1 MCLSPGKRS
10 DLRTVPLSESFG
22 PSRSPGRLVIHR
34 RRHRHLHPL
43 PHQHHHGAS
52 HKYHS
57 RMSRNKGGVSLS
69 PLSQRS
75 LRHKSSMHRCL
86 DFAFSFCL
94 FFIVILHHIKIYLR
108 TSHTHSHSVSV
119 SSFFFSFFIPILPLR
134 NVFASLSLSLL
145 QPMLCLSGIKKPCVV
160 LSMFGFTVNNVKLK
174 KSNNPNQRLIA
185 TEEAAE

>member
-1 MCLSPGKRS
+1 VPVTPNTRRTRLRRSPQRGRMCLSPGKRS

-22 PSRSPGRLVIHR
+22 PSRSPGRLVILH
-34 RRHRHLHPL
+34 RRHRHHLHPL

-86 DFAFSFCL
+86 DFAFSFRL
-94 FFIVILHHIKIYLR
+94 FFHCRPPSHQDLLTHK
-108 TSHTHSHSVSV
+108 SHT
-119 SSFFFSFFIPILPLR
+119 
-134 NVFASLSLSLL
+134 LSLSRSHLFSSHFSFQSYPCAMSLL
-145 QPMLCLSGIKKPCVV
+145 AYLSLYYSPCCVCPE
-160 LSMFGFTVNNVKLK
+160 LK
-174 KSNNPNQRLIA
+174 SRVWYQVYRKQCEI
-185 TEEAAE
+185 